1 MRDLTTALERIL
13 LGRPSLT
20 LSVLLMLVAAAT
32 YFATDFRLDAS
43 ADSLLLEND
52 QDLRYYRGIRARYGS
67 DDYLVVT
74 YSPDQALFTDPVL
87 NDLRELRDAMRALTG
102 VERVTSI
109 LDVPL
114 VASPPVTLEALQAE
128 VPNLLSAGTDREMA
142 RRELSEGMLYRQLL
156 MSTDERTTALL
167 VQLSLDIEYL
177 ALLAARDRLREQD
190 LIGELNSSGAAEI
203 NRLTDQILD
212 RRETV
217 TAEQRQTLDAIRGL
231 LDQHRA
237 VAEIHAGGIPMI
249 VDDMLDYILRDVI
262 VFGAGI
268 VLFLT
273 LLLLLVFRR
282 PRWVL
287 LSMGCCFAS
296 VLLMLGLLA
305 LLRWPLTVVSAN
317 FVALLLIFSLSL
329 TVHLIVRYR
338 ELHRLHPQAAQSWLV
353 SQTLRDKFK
362 PCAYTAVT
370 TMVAFASLIV
380 SGIRPVID
388 FGWMMVIGMLVVL
401 ALAFS
406 LFPAALS
413 VLPARQPQA
422 QSDLTGSITRWLA
435 RLVRERPRPMAWA
448 YALIG
453 LLSLLGLL
461 GLEVENRFIDNFK
474 DTTEIYQGL
483 VTIDQELGGT
493 TPFDVILDADPAFFA
508 AAAEPQVVPGSAA
521 ADEFGDDEF
530 AADEFAD
537 AALALNED
545 PDAAPDL
552 GATSYWYNSFRLAQ
566 LARVHEYLES
576 LPETGKVLSLHTA
589 METLRVVN
597 QGETPG
603 TFFLSILYK
612 RLPENVKA
620 VLIDPYMSAD
630 GNQVRLSVRVF
641 ESDPNLRRGELLQ
654 RIRSDLVQQFDLQPE
669 QVKITGML
677 VLYNNVLQSLYRSQI
692 LTLGFVFLAIFF
704 MFLVLFRS
712 LALAALTLVPNLFAA
727 LAVLGLMGLLGVPLD
742 IMTITIAA
750 IVVGIGVDDSIH
762 YVHRFRQEF
771 ELDGCY
777 LAAVSRAHGSIG
789 VAMFYTSVI
798 VTAGFAVLVL
808 SNFIPTIYFGLFTG
822 FAMLF
827 AMFANLTLLPLLMV
841 IFKPLGPEQSN
852 AITAS

>member
-13 LGRPSLT
+13 LGRPGLT
-20 LSVLLMLVAAAT
+20 LSVLLMLAAAAA

-74 YSPDQALFTDPVL
+74 YAPNQALFSDPAL
-87 NDLRELRDAMRALTG
+87 NDLLELRDAIRATPG

-114 VASPPVTLEALQAE
+114 VASPPVTLEALQSE
-128 VPNLLSAGTDREMA
+128 VPNLLSAGTDRELA
-142 RRELSEGMLYRQLL
+142 RRELTEGMLYRQLL

-167 VQLSLDIEYL
+167 VQLSLDLEYL

-190 LIGELNSSGAAEI
+190 LIGELDAAGAVEI
-203 NRLTDQILD
+203 NRLTDQIVD

-217 TAEQRQTLDAIRGL
+217 TAEQRQTLDAIRSL

-262 VFGAGI
+262 VFGTGI

-287 LSMGCCFAS
+287 LSMGCCLAS
-296 VLLMLGLLA
+296 VLLMLGLLT
-305 LLRWPLTVVSAN
+305 LLGWPLTVVSAN

-338 ELHRLHPQAAQSWLV
+338 ELHCMHPQAAQSWLV

-362 PCAYTAVT
+362 PCAYTAAT

-413 VLPARQPQA
+413 LLPAGQPQA
-422 QSDLTGSITRWLA
+422 QSNLTGSVTNSLA
-435 RLVRERPRPMAWA
+435 RLVRERPRPMAWT

-508 AAAEPQVVPGSAA
+508 AAAEPHSAQANAA

-537 AALALNED
+537 AALLSND
-545 PDAAPDL
+545 DTDAASDL

-620 VLIDPYMSAD
+620 VLMDPYMSAD

-654 RIRSDLVQQFDLQPE
+654 RIRSDLGEQFDLQPE

-704 MFLVLFRS
+704 MFLVLFRTLS
-712 LALAALTLVPNLFAA
+712 LAALTLVPNLFAA
-727 LAVLGLMGLLGVPLD
+727 LAVLGLMGWLGVPLD

-771 ELDGCY
+771 ERDACY

-789 VAMFYTSVI
+789 LAMFYTSVI

-827 AMFANLTLLPLLMV
+827 AMFANLTLLPLLLV
-841 IFKPLGPEQSN
+841 IFKPLGPEKP
-852 AITAS
+852 TAVSAV